1 LKNKV
6 VIIIFSL
13 IFSII
18 VWGSI
23 TLSDEFFTSYDLNV
37 VTINT
42 PKGFVCGET
51 NPKTIEVKLKAKGW
65 QLLNLNLNPSTE
77 FFVSV
82 SGDSGSI
89 TADAYNQIPE
99 NTWLGSGTSIIDISP
114 RKISL
119 DVEKIKIK
127 KIKVEAVT
135 DLTFQKGY
143 GLATHIKIYPDSV
156 LVAGPKSA
164 IEKTF
169 SVKTKKISFK
179 SLDRNTKIITELD
192 DLPGFEYQQNQVELT
207 FDVQRIVDNLVEGSK
222 VVVKNI
228 PRDRDVVL
236 IPNFINCSLRGG
248 INIIGKITSDQI
260 TASID
265 YRDIILDT
273 LGSLKPTV
281 NIPANSELLYTKPEE
296 LRYIIKKFE

>member
-37 VTINT
+37 VSINA

-82 SGDSGSI
+82 GGDSGSI

-119 DVEKIKIK
+119 NVEKIKIK
-127 KIKVEAVT
+127 NIKVEAVT

-143 GLATHIKIYPDSV
+143 GLATPIKIYPDSV
-156 LVAGPKSA
+156 LVAGPKGI
-164 IEKTF
+164 IERTS
-169 SVKTKKISFK
+169 SVKTKKISYK

-207 FDVQRIVDNLVEGSK
+207 FDVQRIVDNLVEGIK

-228 PRDRDVVL
+228 PKDRDVVL
-236 IPNFINCSLRGG
+236 IPNIINCSLRGG

-260 TASID
+260 TASIE

-281 NIPANSELLYTKPEE
+281 SIPANSELLYTKPEE